1 MDQSAGRNKPH
12 RSMAMNGK
20 LWILPLLAFFFA
32 LSVFGPADGFSKENA
47 YPLVKLTDTTDCYE
61 ASLEYPVFG
70 QAALDQSVRGWA
82 EQFFAQETADL
93 RSACAEGGRNPDS
106 RKWEFGASPQ
116 VTAFNKVTSIEF
128 SIYYD
133 TGGAHPNHEAR
144 TLILNEEGKILGY
157 ADLFGKPEGLWKF
170 FSEYAFSALRPEMK
184 KNDCWNPS
192 TVREGLAPK
201 ADSFKHVVVTPQG
214 LTLIFPPYQVAAYAC
229 GEQRCHV
236 PLAALAKFSPR
247 PGIWDSP
254 APAPRSE
261 TPATPSLSEK
271 QAQLDA
277 DLRERLAQTRR
288 QAADLMGDDPPPP
301 PPATQTQSPPP
312 AGQPQSPD
320 GLREVTFVKNPQKIA
335 LQGGLWVFTSA
346 TGESLRFNASTQAG
360 STLFKLCAAE
370 QYTCTIKARVD
381 KDNTLQQLLDLQSD
395 SPLAG
400 AGRP

>member
-1 MDQSAGRNKPH
+1 
-12 RSMAMNGK
+12 MNGTTRVF
-20 LWILPLLAFFFA
+20 LLSAVFFLLFIFA
-32 LSVFGPADGFSKENA
+32 PAAGFSKENS
-47 YPLVKLTDTTDCYE
+47 YPLKKLADTTDCYE

-70 QAALDQSVRGWA
+70 QAARDQSVRDWV
-82 EQFFAQETADL
+82 ETFFAQETGEL
-93 RSACAEGGRNPDS
+93 RKFCAEEERNPDS
-106 RKWEFGASPQ
+106 PKWEFGASPQ
-116 VTAFNKVTSIEF
+116 VYSSNKIISIEF
-128 SIYYD
+128 SIYTY
-133 TGGAHPNHEAR
+133 TGGAHPNHEVR

-157 ADLFGKPEGLWKF
+157 ADLFGKTEGLWKF

-214 LTLIFPPYQVAAYAC
+214 LTLIFPPYQVAAYVC
-229 GEQRCHV
+229 GEQRCQV
-236 PLAALAKFSPR
+236 PLAALAKLSPR
-247 PGIWDSP
+247 PGIWGAP

-301 PPATQTQSPPP
+301 PPATQTQSPSPPP

-335 LQGGLWVFTSA
+335 LQGGLWVFTSTA
-346 TGESLRFNASTQAG
+346 GESLRFNAATQAG

-370 QYTCTIKARVD
+370 QHTCTIKVRVD
-381 KDNTLQQLLDLQSD
+381 KDNTVRELLDLQSD
-395 SPLAG
+395 SPLASV
-400 AGRP
+400 ARP